1 MNNVKIIETGNRFGN
16 MNAAKAFYPDGYT
29 QEERLKDF
37 LNRRMLVGKMYGFDG
52 HKMFMAIQETK
63 TGTYFEIT
71 KDYVGANPNGWSD
84 ILEDILIITDKTPGV
99 VIGHPVAD
107 CPVVMMSDPKKGVSA
122 IAHCSAELIDK
133 KMPMMVADALMQAY
147 GSKDEDIIA
156 YVSACAGPNW
166 TYDTYPKWVT
176 DKEMW
181 KSGIEADKNGIFH
194 INIRKVM
201 LEQLKDRNISLEN
214 ITFNSDDTIT
224 HSGYYSN
231 SASSPYGLND
241 PIKKGRN
248 FAGLFYEDSEF
259 SQNNKKTR

>member
-1 MNNVKIIETGNRFGN
+1 
-16 MNAAKAFYPDGYT
+16 
-29 QEERLKDF
+29 
-37 LNRRMLVGKMYGFDG
+37 
-52 HKMFMAIQETK
+52 
-63 TGTYFEIT
+63 
-71 KDYVGANPNGWSD
+71 
-84 ILEDILIITDKTPGV
+84 
-99 VIGHPVAD
+99 
-107 CPVVMMSDPKKGVSA
+107 
-122 IAHCSAELIDK
+122 
-133 KMPMMVADALMQAY
+133 MVADALMQAY

-166 TYDTYPKWVT
+166 TYDTYPKWAT

-181 KSGIEADKNGIFH
+181 KSGIEADKNGVFH

-241 PIKKGRN
+241 PSKKGRN